1 MIRTLTYCSVVCMV
15 ILAGCVEPESRED
28 VIEPEPLQFSS
39 TPFPYWSGFDHTNQ
53 SLNGTLWTNQTAF
66 VAYFSAPWC
75 THCEPTIDA
84 YDEVIPPGKMVVFS
98 REGREEYS
106 NMSEWHERTE
116 SNLNKSIER
125 PFILLPSLA
134 QTLDVQSIPHAIFI
148 NDQGLVYNVQIGKRT
163 NLTAIAEL
171 WELTSAAT
179 FDESTGWSYYGET
192 M

>member
-1 MIRTLTYCSVVCMV
+1 MIRNLTYCFVVFMV
-15 ILAGCVEPESRED
+15 MLAGCVEPESGD
-28 VIEPEPLQFSS
+28 DMVQTEPLQFSS
-39 TPFPYWSGFDHTNQ
+39 EPFPDWVGIDHTNQ
-53 SLNGTLWTNQTAF
+53 SLNGTSWTNQTAF

-84 YDEVIPPGKMVVFS
+84 YDQVIPAGKMVVFS

-116 SNLNKSIER
+116 SNLNRSIER

-134 QTLDVQSIPHAIFI
+134 QTLEVQSIPHAIFI

-163 NLTAIAEL
+163 NLTAISEL
-171 WELTSAAT
+171 WDLTSTAT
-179 FDESTGWSYYGET
+179 FDASTGWSYTGESI
-192 M
+192 